1 MAARALTRRVRPTP
15 LLALAALLTSGCLV
29 DIRHD
34 VADPQGAFRK
44 ARAEA
49 ARVQGQPGSPGQLN
63 VLVYDRDERELVS
76 VSAPLWL
83 ARKVG
88 GIALADEKN
97 DDEGAD
103 LARRCLA
110 KENLA
115 KAGRGVLVEVEED
128 EGDQVLV
135 WLK

>member
-1 MAARALTRRVRPTP
+1 MRPRP
-15 LLALAALLTSGCLV
+15 LLALLVLLTSGCLV
-29 DIRHD
+29 DIRRD
-34 VADPQGAFRK
+34 VADPEAAFRK

-83 ARKVG
+83 ARKVS
-88 GIALADEKN
+88 GIALADEE
-97 DDEGAD
+97 DGDEGVA

>member
-1 MAARALTRRVRPTP
+1 MCLRLACVV
-15 LLALAALLTSGCLV
+15 LALSSAACLV

-34 VADPQGAFRK
+34 VDDPNPAFRK
-44 ARAEA
+44 AREAA
-49 ARVQGQPGSPGQLN
+49 ARVQGANGSPHHLN
-63 VLVYDRDERELVS
+63 VLVYDASDRQLVS

-88 GIALADEKN
+88 SLALHDEHDDTGIAF
-97 DDEGAD
+97 
-103 LARRCLA
+103 ARRCLDPA
-110 KENLA
+110 NLD
-115 KAGRGVLVEVEED
+115 KAGLGVLVEVEED

>member
-1 MAARALTRRVRPTP
+1 VRIKARLA
-15 LLALAALLTSGCLV
+15 LLALFTSGCLV
-29 DIRHD
+29 DIHHD
-34 VADPQGAFRK
+34 VSEPGPAFRK
-44 ARAEA
+44 ALEEA
-49 ARVQGQPGSPGQLN
+49 AQVQGQPGAPHHLN
-63 VLVYDRDERELVS
+63 VLVYDRDARQLVG
-76 VSAPLWL
+76 VSTPLWL

-88 GIALADEKN
+88 ALALSDEKDN
-97 DDEGAD
+97 DAGLA
-103 LARRCLA
+103 LARRCLV